1 MHGFQLKLMDFYGV
15 TIVPKSSVLCFVS
28 YHSIN
33 ILQHPNKHIWD
44 FFYNVLF
51 KSLDEFMFLF
61 YKLEWIYNP

>member
-33 ILQHPNKHIWD
+33 NLQYPNKQISD
-44 FFYNVLF
+44 FFNIFFLIFRLIYVFVLQTWMN
-51 KSLDEFMFLF
+51 L
-61 YKLEWIYNP
+61 